1 MRAVLRDLA
10 EPSLGEKLRANNQ
23 ISANRRVGRLLHIG
37 LGRARLTGL
46 FECGLVVDGGDEGKR
61 RHLYPAYLVCPPRWR
76 SGRCDSQIARSSG
89 FGDMSAPA
97 VSRNGLGS
105 RILAISQTR

>member
-46 FECGLVVDGGDEGKR
+46 FECGLVVDGDNAFAVFSR
-61 RHLYPAYLVCPPRWR
+61 PLVV
-76 SGRCDSQIARSSG
+76 D
-89 FGDMSAPA
+89 FND
-97 VSRNGLGS
+97 L
-105 RILAISQTR
+105 RILQD